1 MVHSQ
6 ELGQVWRKAVS
17 PRSDQLSG
25 GACGPLT
32 VVGPPSAFTLSLSP
46 QTPTPSL
53 QQSLPKLSHS
63 YGGFEFPFSFSPSPF
78 HCRPPLS
85 EFWFGPAR
93 RSLVSLGRKPGGS

>member
-32 VVGPPSAFTLSLSP
+32 VVGPPSAFTLSLSS

-63 YGGFEFPFSFSPSPF
+63 YGGFLLLSSPF
-78 HCRPPLS
+78 HCYPPLS